1 LVAGGHRVGGGHRF
15 ASRGIIGVSFDAF
28 RSTPMIDLLRR
39 YFTPSETSLISVRDL
54 QTGKPRHAHWFPWLM
69 LVWTFWIF
77 ATPLLFGGN
86 EFRNW
91 MLPTFVSFALFL
103 VMFHRVYYRDK
114 AQVIWNAIGIA
125 ALGFVVTPFNP
136 GAQGYLIY
144 ACAFLAFYGTSREA
158 ARNMIIVLVLYTA
171 EWLWLDFGWPTLL
184 SAILVGFAVGFMN
197 INFARKHERD
207 AQLMLSHDEIKRLAA
222 VAERERIGRDLH
234 DLLGHTL
241 SLITLKSEL
250 ANRLFDRDPA
260 AARREIADVEAVARD
275 ALAQV
280 RRAVTG
286 IRAAGIAAELASAR
300 LLLESNGV
308 HLTYELADLALPTNV
323 ETVLAMTVREAV
335 TNIQRHARA
344 SSARVSLHLE
354 HKQLRL
360 QIEDNGRGGDIV
372 PGNGLT
378 GMRER
383 LATIDADVRVDSRRG
398 AGTVVLVTLAVPE
411 SQEAVATAPTFR
423 HA

>member
-1 LVAGGHRVGGGHRF
+1 MGLV
-15 ASRGIIGVSFDAF
+15 SDI
-28 RSTPMIDLLRR
+28 
-39 YFTPSETSLISVRDL
+39 LI
-54 QTGKPRHAHWFPWLM
+54 
-69 LVWTFWIF
+69 
-77 ATPLLFGGN
+77 
-86 EFRNW
+86 
-91 MLPTFVSFALFL
+91 
-103 VMFHRVYYRDK
+103 
-114 AQVIWNAIGIA
+114 
-125 ALGFVVTPFNP
+125 
-136 GAQGYLIY
+136 
-144 ACAFLAFYGTSREA
+144 
-158 ARNMIIVLVLYTA
+158 
-171 EWLWLDFGWPTLL
+171 
-184 SAILVGFAVGFMN
+184 GFAVGFMN

-207 AQLMLSHDEIKRLAA
+207 AQLLLSHDEIRRLAA

-250 ANRLFDRDPA
+250 ANRLFERDPA
-260 AARREIADVEAVARD
+260 AARREIADVEKVARD

-300 LLLESNGV
+300 LLLESNDV
-308 HLTYELADLALPTNV
+308 RLTYELADVALPAEV

-335 TNIQRHARA
+335 TNIQRHAHA
-344 SSARVSLHLE
+344 TSARVSMRVE
-354 HKQLRL
+354 NKQLRL
-360 QIEDNGRGGDIV
+360 EIADNGRGGDIV

-398 AGTVVLVTLAVPE
+398 EGTKILVTLAVPE
-411 SQEAVATAPTFR
+411 SREVVAHAPSLR

>member
-1 LVAGGHRVGGGHRF
+1 
-15 ASRGIIGVSFDAF
+15 
-28 RSTPMIDLLRR
+28 MIDFVRR
-39 YFTPSETSLISVRDL
+39 IFTPSENSMICLRDTL
-54 QTGKPRHAHWFPWLM
+54 TGKSRPAHWFPWLM

-77 ATPLLFGGN
+77 ATPILFGGDA
-86 EFRNW
+86 FANW
-91 MLPTFVSFALFL
+91 KLPTFVSFALFL
-103 VMFHRVYYRDK
+103 VMFHRVYYRDRG
-114 AQVIWNAIGIA
+114 QVVWNAIGIA
-125 ALGFVVTPFNP
+125 VLGFVVTPFNP

-144 ACAFLAFYGTSREA
+144 ACAFLAFRGTSREA
-158 ARNMIIVLVLYTA
+158 ARNMVIVLALYSI
-171 EWLWLDFGWPTLL
+171 EWMWLDYGWTTLI

-207 AQLMLSHDEIKRLAA
+207 AQLMLSHDEVRRLAA

-250 ANRLFDRDPA
+250 ANRLFERDPH
-260 AARREIADVEAVARD
+260 AARREIADVEKVARD

-300 LLLESNGV
+300 LLLESNNV
-308 HLTYELADLALPTNV
+308 RLTYDLADVTLPADV

-344 SSARVSLHLE
+344 THARVSMRVE
-354 HKQLRL
+354 HKQLQL
-360 QIEDNGRGGDIV
+360 EIADNGRGGDIV

-383 LATIDADVRVDSRRG
+383 LATIDAEVRVDSRRSE
-398 AGTVVLVTLAVPE
+398 GTTLLVTLAVPDCK
-411 SQEAVATAPTFR
+411 EAVAHTPSLRPA
-423 HA
+423 

>member
-1 LVAGGHRVGGGHRF
+1 
-15 ASRGIIGVSFDAF
+15 
-28 RSTPMIDLLRR
+28 MIALLRQIL
-39 YFTPSETSLISVRDL
+39 TPSENSLICMRDL
-54 QTGKPRHAHWFPWLM
+54 RTGKPRHAHWFPWLM

-77 ATPLLFGGN
+77 ATPVLFTGN
-86 EFRNW
+86 EFQNW
-91 MLPTFVSFALFL
+91 KWPTFTSFALFL
-103 VMFHRVYYRDK
+103 VMFHRVYYRDR
-114 AQVIWNAIGIA
+114 AQVVWNAIGIA
-125 ALGFVVTPFNP
+125 VLGFVVTPFNP

-144 ACAFLAFYGTSREA
+144 ACAFLAFHGTSREA
-158 ARNMIIVLVLYTA
+158 ARNMIIVLVLYSV
-171 EWLWLDFGWPTLL
+171 EWQWLGFGWITLA

-207 AQLMLSHDEIKRLAA
+207 AELMLSHDEVRRLAA

-250 ANRLFDRDPA
+250 ANRLFERDPA

-300 LLLESNGV
+300 LLLESNRV
-308 HLTYELADLALPTNV
+308 RLTYELADVTLPADV

-344 SSARVSLHLE
+344 ISARVSLRVE
-354 HKQLRL
+354 QKQLRL
-360 QIEDNGRGGDIV
+360 EIADDGRGGDIV

-383 LATIDADVRVDSRRG
+383 LATIDASVRIESRRG
-398 AGTVVLVTLAVPE
+398 KGTTVLVTLPIPQGDE
-411 SQEAVATAPTFR
+411 SPAAAPAFR
-423 HA
+423 PA

>member
-1 LVAGGHRVGGGHRF
+1 
-15 ASRGIIGVSFDAF
+15 
-28 RSTPMIDLLRR
+28 MIDLLRR
-39 YFTPSETSLISVRDL
+39 FLTPSENSLICMRDSL
-54 QTGKPRHAHWFPWLM
+54 TGKPRHAHWFPWLM

-77 ATPLLFGGN
+77 ATPVLFTGT
-86 EFRNW
+86 EFQNW
-91 MLPTFVSFALFL
+91 MWPTFTSFAFFL
-103 VMFHRVYYRDK
+103 LMFHRVYYRDRT
-114 AQVIWNAIGIA
+114 QVVWNAIGIA
-125 ALGFVVTPFNP
+125 VLGFLVTPFNP

-144 ACAFLAFYGTSREA
+144 ACAFLAFHGTSREA
-158 ARNMIIVLVLYTA
+158 ARNMIIVLVLYSI
-171 EWLWLDFGWPTLL
+171 EWQWLGFGWITLA

-207 AQLMLSHDEIKRLAA
+207 AELMLSHDEIRRLAA

-250 ANRLFDRDPA
+250 ANRLFDRDVV
-260 AARREIADVEAVARD
+260 AARREIAEVEKVARD

-308 HLTYELADLALPTNV
+308 RLTYELADIQLPSEV
-323 ETVLAMTVREAV
+323 ETALAMTVREAV
-335 TNIQRHARA
+335 TNVQRHARA
-344 SSARVSLHLE
+344 TNASVLLHAE
-354 HKQLRL
+354 NRQLRL
-360 QIEDNGRGGDIV
+360 EIADNGRGGDIV

-383 LATIDADVRVDSRRG
+383 LAAIDADVRVESQRG
-398 AGTVVLVTLAVPE
+398 QGTTVRVTLRIPDIK
-411 SQEAVATAPTFR
+411 EAVAIAPSLR

>member
-1 LVAGGHRVGGGHRF
+1 
-15 ASRGIIGVSFDAF
+15 
-28 RSTPMIDLLRR
+28 MIDFVRR
-39 YFTPSETSLISVRDL
+39 VFTPSENSLISMRDA
-54 QTGKPRHAHWFPWLM
+54 QTGKTQAAHWFPWLM

-77 ATPLLFGGN
+77 ATPVLFAGN

-91 MLPTFVSFALFL
+91 MAPTFTSFALFL
-103 VMFHRVYYRDK
+103 VMFHRVYYRDRT
-114 AQVIWNAIGIA
+114 QVIWNALGIA
-125 ALGFVVTPFNP
+125 VLGFAVTPFNP

-158 ARNMIIVLVLYTA
+158 ARNMIIVLVLYSA
-171 EWLWLDFGWPTLL
+171 EWLWLDFGWITLI

-207 AQLMLSHDEIKRLAA
+207 AQLMLSHDEIRRLAA

-250 ANRLFDRDPA
+250 ANRLFDRDPV

-286 IRAAGIAAELASAR
+286 IRAAGIAAELASAK

-308 HLTYELADLALPTNV
+308 RLNYELADLALPANV
-323 ETVLAMTVREAV
+323 ETVLAMTVRESV

-344 SSARVSLHLE
+344 SEARVRLRVES
-354 HKQLRL
+354 KQLQL
-360 QIEDNGRGGDIV
+360 EIADNGRGGDIV

-383 LATIDADVRVDSRRG
+383 LATIDAEVRVDSRRG
-398 AGTVVLVTLAVPE
+398 EGTTVLVVLAVPE
-411 SQEAVATAPTFR
+411 CKEAVAHAPALR